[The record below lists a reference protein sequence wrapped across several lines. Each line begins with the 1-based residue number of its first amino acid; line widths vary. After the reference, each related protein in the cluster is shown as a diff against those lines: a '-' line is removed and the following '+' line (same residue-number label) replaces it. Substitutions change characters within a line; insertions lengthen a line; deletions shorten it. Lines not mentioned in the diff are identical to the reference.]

1 MADATMPVAKRA
13 APPPTQATSAPTKR
27 PRHESDDPGVHV
39 IFVSISQHKDI
50 GEEGYD
56 CRIPCD
62 PAVGSFEAGDVL
74 GGLTPERLQQL
85 EDSLGPGLVSN
96 IGPRMK
102 QKYGLIDLAGRIAR
116 VQKSRPK
123 LIEPSWNE
131 RLVLL
136 HQQVLAM
143 LWAERS
149 QRMTIEYRTLDW
161 IMGLIEKGGN
171 SLANHLCD
179 HNRPILFYIPLH
191 PRDWTFHPEVRH
203 LYEAIDALQHLFNDI
218 SVFPGYHESWNYGY
232 RIADIRALDSIAVKD
247 STPESYRH
255 RPKTCLGIGDCRLD
269 EIQGP
274 QFVRF
279 AFSEREDY
287 IHHST
292 APNYNMFIHNQPYTQ
307 GSAMRVIH
315 QQCFPSVSKWGYLR
329 VFMVSDQIIARSFSS
344 CDQRTKVHNT
354 STLRHDCHF
363 DFRADGF
370 RQHPDPDQ
378 VTEQQA
384 KLEELDSFCKWW
396 QQKLTTYDPE
406 LFESLNIG
414 CIMRIG
420 LSEAS
425 LDGNFFIIGVQRWFA
440 SPFFSMDLTAKPF
453 DQLCKAFGE
462 QFARVYGSF
471 AAEDVP
477 DN

>member
-39 IFVSISQHKDI
+39 IFVGISQHKDI

-85 EDSLGPGLVSN
+85 EDSLV
-96 IGPRMK
+96 
-102 QKYGLIDLAGRIAR
+102 DLAGRIAR
-116 VQKSRPK
+116 LQKSRPK
-123 LIEPSWNE
+123 FIEPAWNE

-161 IMGLIEKGGN
+161 IMGLIGKRGN

-191 PRDWTFHPEVRH
+191 PRDWTLHPEVRH

-287 IHHST
+287 LHHST
-292 APNYNMFIHNQPYTQ
+292 APNYNTFIHNQPYTQ

-370 RQHPDPDQ
+370 RQHPDPDR

-396 QQKLTTYDPE
+396 QQQLTTYDPE

-425 LDGNFFIIGVQRWFA
+425 LDGNFFIIGIQRWFA

-477 DN
+477 DS

>member
-1 MADATMPVAKRA
+1 MQRCRQPRA
-13 APPPTQATSAPTKR
+13 ALPPTQATSAPTKR
-27 PRHESDDPGVHV
+27 PRHQVEPGVHV
-39 IFVSISQHKDI
+39 IFVGISHHKDI
-50 GEEGYD
+50 GEEGHD

-85 EDSLGPGLVSN
+85 EDSLSPGLVSN
-96 IGPRMK
+96 IGPREK
-102 QKYGLIDLAGRIAR
+102 QKYGLVDLTGRLAR
-116 VQKSRPK
+116 LQKSKPK
-123 LIEPSWNE
+123 LVEPYWNE
-131 RLVLL
+131 LLVLL
-136 HQQVLAM
+136 PQQILTM

-161 IMGLIEKGGN
+161 IMGLIKEG
-171 SLANHLCD
+171 
-179 HNRPILFYIPLH
+179 
-191 PRDWTFHPEVRH
+191 
-203 LYEAIDALQHLFNDI
+203 DALQHLFNDI
-218 SVFPGYHESWNYGY
+218 SVITGYHESWNYGY
-232 RIADIRALDSIAVKD
+232 RIADIRTLDSIAVKD
-247 STPESYRH
+247 STPEKYRH
-255 RPKTCLGIGDCRLD
+255 RPKACLSIGDCRLD

-292 APNYNMFIHNQPYTQ
+292 APNYNTFIHSQPYTQ

-315 QQCFPSVSKWGYLR
+315 QQCFPSVSEWGYLC
-329 VFMVSDQIIARSFSS
+329 VFMVSNQIIARSFSS
-344 CDQRTKVHNT
+344 CDQRTKYTTPRPFVKIAT
-354 STLRHDCHF
+354 SISAPMVF
-363 DFRADGF
+363 DNIQIR
-370 RQHPDPDQ
+370 
-378 VTEQQA
+378 V
-384 KLEELDSFCKWW
+384 KCFCKWW
-396 QQKLTTYDPE
+396 QQQLTAHDPE

-425 LDGNFFIIGVQRWFA
+425 LGGKFFIIGIQRWFA

-453 DQLCKAFGE
+453 DQLFKAFGE

-471 AAEDVP
+471 AAKDVP